1 MFACGYC
8 RRACPQSK
16 FVSDTIRPASNFQ
29 AQARLTYDV
38 EGFEPLGFIEAR
50 DVVFLQHVSEIVSEV
65 VCEKGVFLETFHERV
80 CGVWVDCPND
90 LRSNTAESSEFASS
104 VWSCKEDHAVSA
116 D

>member
-65 VCEKGVFLETFHERV
+65 VCEKGV
-80 CGVWVDCPND
+80 WVDCPND

>member
-1 MFACGYC
+1 MDQARFGLFALAAAAECSPVDT
-8 RRACPQSK
+8 RSACPQSK

-38 EGFEPLGFIEAR
+38 EGFEPLGFIEAQ

-80 CGVWVDCPND
+80 CEPVFVG
-90 LRSNTAESSEFASS
+90 FG
-104 VWSCKEDHAVSA
+104 
-116 D
+116 